1 MAQWLNVAV
10 ALLRQIVAFD
20 VELERAAK
28 GDVEHLKSFANR
40 EDRQPTP
47 KRFLHG
53 CEFPAIT
60 LPVDVFIQHR
70 RIGDFLSQKFWR
82 NIGPAGQQKPIHLVE
97 ANMPISR
104 VPNLDFK
111 MLGKNCAEPFRVFR
125 TYPGSQIWHWAN
137 LRLANGHVKSTSMFS
152 VDVSNGL
159 HEELETLALKNK
171 ARAIGVALHDLE
183 TGFRFSL
190 RGDRWFHAAST
201 IKVAVLLAVFRAA
214 DEGLFRLDD
223 SLHVRNRFFSAA
235 DGSPFR
241 VSQDRDAT
249 PELYATI
256 GRTAKISALAYAMIC
271 GSSNLA
277 TNLLLDFVSVEYA
290 RTVLRE
296 ARVDGVELRRGV
308 EDHGAHERS
317 INNEATADGL
327 LSLLS
332 AIRGDFLTPESKRQ
346 VIRILLEQRF
356 NSMIPAGLPPHATV
370 AHKTGEI
377 STACH
382 DIGIV
387 YLPEREPYIVAI
399 LTEFDPD
406 TDGRREM
413 VAAISEAIYRSL
425 LRTESKANED

>member
-1 MAQWLNVAV
+1 
-10 ALLRQIVAFD
+10 
-20 VELERAAK
+20 
-28 GDVEHLKSFANR
+28 
-40 EDRQPTP
+40 
-47 KRFLHG
+47 
-53 CEFPAIT
+53 
-60 LPVDVFIQHR
+60 
-70 RIGDFLSQKFWR
+70 
-82 NIGPAGQQKPIHLVE
+82 
-97 ANMPISR
+97 
-104 VPNLDFK
+104 
-111 MLGKNCAEPFRVFR
+111 ML
-125 TYPGSQIWHWAN
+125 
-137 LRLANGHVKSTSMFS
+137 S
-152 VDVSNGL
+152 VDTPHGL
-159 HEELETLALKNK
+159 HEELEALAVRNK

-214 DEGLFRLDD
+214 DEGRFQLDD

-241 VSQDRDAT
+241 LTQDRDAT

-256 GRTAKISALAYAMIC
+256 GRTVKISSLAHAMIC

-277 TNLLLDFVSVEYA
+277 TNLLLEFVGVQYA

-296 ARVDGVELRRGV
+296 AQVDGVELRRGV
-308 EDHGAHERS
+308 EDHGAHEQG

-332 AIRGDFLTPESKRQ
+332 AIRGDFLTAESKQ
-346 VIRILLEQRF
+346 QLIRILLEQRF
-356 NSMIPAGLPPHATV
+356 NSMIPAGLPPHAIV

-387 YLPEREPYIVAI
+387 YLPEREPYITAI

-406 TDGRREM
+406 REGRRET
-413 VAAISEAIYRSL
+413 VAAISEVIYRSL
-425 LRTESKANED
+425 LRTGPKSNDD